1 MVRKEGLIVPTTL
14 VLTFPLRRYHA
25 TPWDRHVNEG
35 AVELP
40 PSPWRL
46 LRMLYAVSQIRCPD
60 IPEPIGH
67 QLLSDLAVPPTFYVP
82 AHNISHSRHCYTVG
96 ATASGVKA

>member
-1 MVRKEGLIVPTTL
+1 
-14 VLTFPLRRYHA
+14 
-25 TPWDRHVNEG
+25 
-35 AVELP
+35 
-40 PSPWRL
+40 
-46 LRMLYAVSQIRCPD
+46 MLYAVWQIRCPD